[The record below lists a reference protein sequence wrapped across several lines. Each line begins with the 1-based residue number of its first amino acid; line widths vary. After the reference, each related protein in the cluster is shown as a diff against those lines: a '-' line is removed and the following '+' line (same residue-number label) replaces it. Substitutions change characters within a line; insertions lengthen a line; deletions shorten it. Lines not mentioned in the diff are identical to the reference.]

1 MSRPLPWTDIVA
13 AIGEEHF
20 EEIRASLDAAQ
31 ANERD
36 AFLLNGSA
44 AAMLREL
51 MPEEAPADMVN
62 AYAALL
68 HMLYVMWSHDWPIV
82 EAQEEQLRKSLAA
95 PLPLSRA
102 PTLPRAFYFQLP
114 ERLVWAEPAE
124 GDAHEPL
131 DGIFVIA
138 LPDRVHALA
147 VLGFREGREGFTTM
161 EGAIRLPAPAPGPR
175 PDGTAA
181 FTSTLPGGDAAK
193 LISVVD
199 EHELAALAMHGMA
212 PGG

>member
-1 MSRPLPWTDIVA
+1 MNRPLPWTDIVA

-20 EEIRASLDAAQ
+20 AEIRASLDAAQ
-31 ANERD
+31 ALERD

-68 HMLYVMWSHDWPIV
+68 HMLYVMWSNGWPIV
-82 EAQEEQLRKSLAA
+82 EAQEAEVRKSFAV
-95 PLPLSRA
+95 PLPLSHV
-102 PTLPRAFYFQLP
+102 PTLPRLFYLQLP

-124 GDAHEPL
+124 GESHEPL
-131 DGIFVIA
+131 DGVFVIA
-138 LPDRVHALA
+138 REDRVHALA

-175 PDGTAA
+175 PNGSAP
-181 FTSTLPGGDAAK
+181 FSSTLPGGDAAK

-199 EHELAALAMHGMA
+199 EHELAALALLSAGS
-212 PGG
+212 